1 MKRWIS
7 LFLCMVAVVSLVSCG
22 KQEEKNQQPELAQMR
37 AICELAVMECYYHNV
52 AKYSEENAETIL
64 WLWKKDKQFWIE
76 YTGVVTLGI
85 DVAQV
90 DMEVEGEEVT
100 ITIPEA
106 QIMSCEVE
114 KDSLSEDSF
123 IVAKGSAKI
132 SAEDQVAAFTV
143 AQKDL
148 EETVAEDT
156 VLLNAARQ
164 RAQAL
169 LEDYVMNIGQATGK
183 EYSIRWVYL
192 ENSESD
198 AA

>member
-7 LFLCMVAVVSLVSCG
+7 LFLCMVTVVTLVSCG

>member
-7 LFLCMVAVVSLVSCG
+7 LFLCMVTVVTLVSCG

-37 AICELAVMECYYHNV
+37 AICELAVMDCYYHNV

-90 DMEVEGEEVT
+90 DMEVEEEVT

-106 QIMSCEVE
+106 QIMNCVVE

-132 SAEDQVAAFTV
+132 SAEDEVAAFTV

-164 RAQAL
+164 RAQVL

-183 EYSIRWVYL
+183 EYSIRWIYL

>member
-7 LFLCMVAVVSLVSCG
+7 LFLCMVTVVSLVSCG

-37 AICELAVMECYYHNV
+37 AICELAVMDCYYHNV

-106 QIMSCEVE
+106 QIMNCVVE

-132 SAEDQVAAFTV
+132 SAEDEVAAFTV

-164 RAQAL
+164 RAQVL

>member
-7 LFLCMVAVVSLVSCG
+7 LFLCMVTVVTLVSCG

-37 AICELAVMECYYHNV
+37 AICELAVMDCYYHNV

-76 YTGVVTLGI
+76 YTGVVTIGI

-106 QIMSCEVE
+106 QIMSCEVG

>member
-7 LFLCMVAVVSLVSCG
+7 LFLCMVTVVTLVSCG

-37 AICELAVMECYYHNV
+37 AICELAVMDCYYHNV

-76 YTGVVTLGI
+76 YTGVVTIGI

>member
-7 LFLCMVAVVSLVSCG
+7 LFLCMVTVVTLVSCG

-37 AICELAVMECYYHNV
+37 AICELAVMDCYYHNV